1 MLSAVHAT
9 NRSGVFFAK
18 RLSQA
23 VDRRERARLDKE
35 NIPLNGSEFAERET
49 MAPAGS
55 IFGKANAWL
64 SREAALHENIPIVC
78 TPGQAMSN
86 PIAKRLCAP
95 LSGGDQIVREMT
107 NDIDGFVPTP
117 TDFQRSM
124 ISANIELQGPGIYID
139 EWAENSIDIQR
150 RNGWRRNYKGIAG
163 VLTGRKEG
171 KSTACAMVVVNT
183 LFNRPGV
190 EIALFSR
197 VLKQACL
204 ILDMAKI
211 LAVNHARAAE
221 FTIEASAYRIRVT
234 HKATGNV
241 RIVTA
246 WSGDANVSHPIVF
259 FFCFLFIDYT
269 GESQLDGAAP
279 SII

>member
-1 MLSAVHAT
+1 MTTVTHATSRAAAFFAQRLSAA
-9 NRSGVFFAK
+9 
-18 RLSQA
+18 LE
-23 VDRRERARLDKE
+23 RREHERSKNEQFARAM
-35 NIPLNGSEFAERET
+35 PTFAEQHT
-49 MAPAGS
+49 LVPVLA
-55 IFGKANAWL
+55 IFGKARAWFD
-64 SREAALHENIPIVC
+64 RENTLHENIPMVC

-86 PIAKRLCAP
+86 PIAKKLCAP
-95 LSGGDQIVREMT
+95 LSGGDQIVREMM

-117 TDFQRSM
+117 TDFQRTM
-124 ISANIELQGPGIYID
+124 ISANIELQGPGIYVG
-139 EWAENSIDIQR
+139 EWAENSIAIQR
-150 RNGWRRNYKGIAG
+150 RNGWRRGYKGIAG

-171 KSTACAMVVVNT
+171 KSTACGMVVVNT

-211 LAVNHARAAE
+211 LAVNHARASE

-234 HKATGNV
+234 HKATGNP

-246 WSGDANVSHPIVF
+246 WSGNAEVSPWSVSH
-259 FFCFLFIDYT
+259 CFIFILFLH
-269 GESQLDGAAP
+269 GRERARRRASR
-279 SII
+279 

>member
-1 MLSAVHAT
+1 MRSLHRNPMMNAT
-9 NRSGVFFAK
+9 TRAAQFFAR
-18 RLSQA
+18 RLGDA
-23 VDRRERARLDKE
+23 LDRRERERRAKIAFRDDM
-35 NIPLNGSEFAERET
+35 PVFAEQET
-49 MAPAGS
+49 FSAIDC
-55 IFGKANAWL
+55 IFTKANAWFE
-64 SREAALHENIPIVC
+64 REQALHENIPMVC
-78 TPGQAMSN
+78 TPGQTMSN
-86 PIAKRLCAP
+86 PVAKKLCAP
-95 LSGGDQIVREMT
+95 LSGGDQIVREMM

-124 ISANIELQGPGIYID
+124 IAANIELQGPGIYVG
-139 EWAENSIDIQR
+139 EWAENSFAIQR

-171 KSTACAMVVVNT
+171 KSTACGMVVVNT

-211 LAVNHARAAE
+211 LAVHHARASE

-234 HKATGNV
+234 HKATSNA

-246 WSGDANVSHPIVF
+246 WSGNADVSL
-259 FFCFLFIDYT
+259 LF
-269 GESQLDGAAP
+269 SH
-279 SII
+279 